1 MNWKNYLGALTKVVF
16 VVGPTASGKSGWA
29 LAQAAKH
36 GGVIINSDSVQFY
49 KGLQVGS
56 AAPTKDDLKKVP
68 HYLYSYVE
76 APLEMTAGQ
85 YIRHFYQLIESA
97 KIKGPLFIVGGT
109 GFYIQALEKGMY
121 DVEPIGPE
129 IRLQIE
135 DELKNVGAE
144 KLYAELK
151 AADPGSQI
159 HLNDHFRL
167 VRAIEILRHNGKT
180 PSVLKAESLSQ
191 KNKNSLPFPYIK
203 VGFAYEKEKALPIV
217 ENRTQLMIDGGLIEE
232 TNACLK
238 QGFSDWAPLA
248 SVGYKEAVD
257 YLIHNKSKDWLFEN
271 INKSTMQLI
280 KKQKTWFKRD
290 STILWSDNSL
300 ESVSNL
306 DRRVGLFLA
315 N

>member
-1 MNWKNYLGALTKVVF
+1 MDASTKVVF

-29 LAQAAKH
+29 LQQAAKY
-36 GGVIINSDSVQFY
+36 GGSIINSDSVQFY

-56 AAPTKDDLKKVP
+56 AAPSLSELKIAP
-68 HYLYSYVE
+68 HYLYSYVS
-76 APLEMTAGQ
+76 APHEMTAGQ
-85 YIRHFYQLIESA
+85 YIRDFYQLLDES

-121 DVEPIGPE
+121 DVEPIGAE

-135 DELKNVGAE
+135 AELKNFGAE
-144 KLYAELK
+144 KLYDELK
-151 AADPGSQI
+151 TADPDFHI

-180 PSVLKAESLSQ
+180 PSALKAESLSQ

-203 VGFAYEKEKALPIV
+203 VGFSFEKEKALPIV
-217 ENRTQLMIDGGLIEE
+217 EKRTQMMIDTGIIEE
-232 TNACLK
+232 TDTVLK
-238 QGFSDWAPLA
+238 QGFSEWSPLA
-248 SVGYKEAVD
+248 SVGYKEAAE

-306 DRRVGLFLA
+306 DQKLRGFLA